1 MNDERKVRK
10 KPKKRWKKVLLVIVL
25 MVLLVVSYTG
35 YRAWAFLQGLND
47 GLDLELIDKPAEN
60 ETINLLIMGVDQ
72 LPGRSD
78 TLIFVSY
85 NPNTKKVLAM
95 SIPRDTKTFVPGYW
109 KSSGKPYGLQKI
121 NAAHSFGGIPL
132 AIDTVKRFLGVDI
145 HYYARLDY
153 SALHKLVD
161 AVGGVPVD
169 IKFRMK
175 YDDNAGNLHINFK
188 PGPVVL
194 DGQKAEEFLRW
205 RKNNDGSGD
214 GLGDLGRVQ
223 RQQEFLKSALNQ
235 FLKLSTIMNIGEIE
249 GIVSDSIDTNMSA
262 PFMLKMFKDVVLGF
276 DFDNNLNFT
285 TVPGEFSE
293 GGAAYWMVNGENRVK
308 LDTMLQNH
316 LAPNIKETVKVR
328 VLNGTNKSG
337 LATKVAESLNKY
349 PHVNATAGDYEKKDV
364 AVTEVISYTE
374 DTIAKYVAGMVDG
387 DYNIYRGTDENIT
400 DDIVIIIGDDFKVSK

>member
-1 MNDERKVRK
+1 MKNERSESR
-10 KPKKRWKKVLLVIVL
+10 KPKKRWKRVLLIIILLVIL
-25 MVLLVVSYTG
+25 AVSYTG

-47 GLDLELIDKPAEN
+47 GLDLELIDKPADN
-60 ETINLLIMGVDQ
+60 ETINLLIMGVDH

-85 NPNTKKVLAM
+85 NPNTQKVLAM

-132 AIDTVKRFLGVDI
+132 AVDTVKRFLGVDI

-161 AVGGVPVD
+161 AVGGVPVE

-175 YDDNAGNLHINFK
+175 YDDNAGNLHIDFM
-188 PGPVVL
+188 PGQVTL
-194 DGQKAEEFLRW
+194 DGQTAEEFLRW
-205 RKNNDGSGD
+205 RKNTDGTGD

-235 FLKLSTIMNIGEIE
+235 FLKVSTLMNIGEME
-249 GIVSDSIDTNMSA
+249 EIVSDSIDTNMTAS
-262 PFMLKMFKDVVLGF
+262 FMIKMLKDVVWGF
-276 DFDNNLNFT
+276 DFNNDLTFT
-285 TVPGEFSE
+285 TVPGEFSK
-293 GGAAYWMVNGENRVK
+293 GGASYWIVNDENRTK
-308 LDTMLQNH
+308 LGTMLQNH
-316 LAPNIKETVKVR
+316 LAPDIKETVNVR
-328 VLNGTNKSG
+328 VLNGTAKSG
-337 LATKVAESLNKY
+337 LASKVAESLNKC
-349 PHVNATAGDYEKKDV
+349 PHVKATAGDYKTKGV
-364 AVTEVISYTE
+364 TVTEVISYTE

-387 DYNIYRGTDENIT
+387 EYNIYRGTDENIT
-400 DDIVIIIGDDFKVSK
+400 DDIVIILGEDFKTK

>member
-1 MNDERKVRK
+1 MNNERSKSR
-10 KPKKRWKKVLLVIVL
+10 KPKKRWRRILLIILLSVIL
-25 MVLLVVSYTG
+25 AVSYTG

-47 GLDLELIDKPAEN
+47 GLDLELIDKPADN
-60 ETINLLIMGVDQ
+60 ETINLLIMGVDH

-85 NPNTKKVLAM
+85 NPNTEKVLAM

-132 AIDTVKRFLGVDI
+132 AVDTVKRFLGVDI

-175 YDDNAGNLHINFK
+175 YDDNAGNLHIDFK
-188 PGPVVL
+188 PGKVTL

-205 RKNNDGSGD
+205 RKNTDGTGD

-235 FLKLSTIMNIGEIE
+235 FLKVSNLMNLGKMEE
-249 GIVSDSIDTNMSA
+249 IVSDSIDTNMTAS
-262 PFMLKMFKDVVLGF
+262 FMIKMLKDVVWGF
-276 DFDNNLNFT
+276 DFDNDLTFT

-293 GGAAYWMVNGENRVK
+293 GGASYWIVNDENRAK
-308 LDTMLQNH
+308 LGTMLQNH
-316 LAPNIKETVKVR
+316 LAPDIKETVNVR
-328 VLNGTNKSG
+328 VLNGTSKTG
-337 LATKVAESLNKY
+337 LASKVAENLNKY
-349 PHVNATAGDYEKKDV
+349 PHVKATAGDYKTKDV
-364 AVTEVISYTE
+364 TVTEVISYTE

-387 DYNIYRGTDENIT
+387 EYNIYRGTDENTT
-400 DDIVIIIGDDFKVSK
+400 DDIVIIIGEDFKTK